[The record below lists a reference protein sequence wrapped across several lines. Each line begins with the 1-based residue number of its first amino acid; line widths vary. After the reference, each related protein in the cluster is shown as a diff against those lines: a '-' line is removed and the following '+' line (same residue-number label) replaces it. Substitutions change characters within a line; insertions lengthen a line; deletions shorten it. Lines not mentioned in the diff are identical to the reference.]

1 MKKLVFLLPLLAILA
16 CKKEQGTNS
25 LDLNPYPE
33 TAYLVSGPHVRWL
46 VDLGGTRGL
55 ECIDVNMSC
64 HPVDIIVYGEVEY
77 AAFHT
82 AMQNNDVQDYF
93 NGDDWE
99 EMFPFLADSEFNDLL
114 EALQSGDCDVT
125 IEFSNGKAFYIF
137 HYKTDPNAESP
148 VYVIPI
154 VV

>member
-1 MKKLVFLLPLLAILA
+1 MKKLVLLLPLLAILA
-16 CKKEQGTNS
+16 CKKEQGANL
-25 LDLNPYPE
+25 LDPNPYPE
-33 TAYLVSGPHVRWL
+33 SSYLVSGPHVRWL

-55 ECIDVNMSC
+55 DCIDVNKSC

-77 AAFHT
+77 AAFNT
-82 AMQNNDVQDYF
+82 AMQNNEVQEYF

-99 EMFPFLADSEFNDLL
+99 EMFPFLANPEYSNLL
-114 EALQSGDCDVT
+114 EALQSGECDVT
-125 IEFSNGKAFYIF
+125 IQFSNGKAFYIF
-137 HYKTDPNAESP
+137 HYKTDPNAEAP